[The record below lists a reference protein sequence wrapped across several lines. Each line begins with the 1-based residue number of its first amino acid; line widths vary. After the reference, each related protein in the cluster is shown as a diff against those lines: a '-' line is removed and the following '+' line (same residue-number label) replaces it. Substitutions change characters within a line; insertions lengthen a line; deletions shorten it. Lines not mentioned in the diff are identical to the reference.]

1 MDENDLQQKRID
13 DGETFYKQMMRN
25 KRNELLKDTDKYFLI
40 DYPINYDQQMIIKQY
55 RQKLRD
61 MPENDFIMPDSPEF
75 IK

>member
-13 DGETFYKQMMRN
+13 DGDMFYKQMMRN

>member
-61 MPENDFIMPDSPEF
+61 MPENDFIMPDSPDF

>member
-13 DGETFYKQMMRN
+13 DGDMFYKQMMRN

-61 MPENDFIMPDSPEF
+61 MPENDFIMPDSPDF

>member
-13 DGETFYKQMMRN
+13 DGDMFYKQMMRN

-55 RQKLRD
+55 RQQLRD
-61 MPENDFIMPDSPEF
+61 VPENNFIIPNKPDFI
-75 IK
+75 K

>member
-13 DGETFYKQMMRN
+13 DGDMFYKQMMRN

-61 MPENDFIMPDSPEF
+61 MPENDFIMTDSPDF